1 MARSAQ
7 EFFST
12 LESRLD
18 PAKLA
23 GTTATY
29 RFDIEGAGSWK
40 VDVADGR
47 LSVTETTD
55 DALCVIRMKEEV
67 FAKLLEGK
75 QNIMTAFMLGKIK
88 VEGDMG
94 AAMKLKDLF
103 A

>member
-1 MARSAQ
+1 MARSAE
-7 EFFST
+7 EFFAN
-12 LESRLD
+12 LETTID

-47 LSVTETTD
+47 LSVAETAD
-55 DALCVIRMKEEV
+55 DAACVIRMKQEV

-75 QNIMTAFMLGKIK
+75 QNVMTAFMLGKIK

-103 A
+103 